1 MFLARLTT
9 ALTPPTSLLGD
20 LGHLDGLRLS
30 AGPGRFTTP
39 GPTRPVASS
48 GSAPSAFSA
57 ANKARFE
64 RHQKRVREQEEHD
77 RRQRAADGYRDR

>member
-1 MFLARLTT
+1 MFLARITT

-30 AGPGRFTTP
+30 TGPGRFTTP
-39 GPTRPVASS
+39 GPMRPPANSVAASRAS
-48 GSAPSAFSA
+48 FA
-57 ANKARFE
+57 ADKARRE
-64 RHQKRVREQEEHD
+64 RHEKRVREQAEHD